1 MATDLEAM
9 LKLMLRSKQ
18 DPQLAAGLEKL
29 GALLDSPDGAVLAR
43 AVASG
48 GADSLKAASEALL
61 RGDKPAAKAAMM
73 KLLSTKEGAAAA
85 SKLAD
90 LLSRG

>member
-1 MATDLEAM
+1 MAKDLEAM

-18 DPQLAAGLEKL
+18 DPRLAAGLEKL

-43 AVASG
+43 ALAGG
-48 GADSLKAASEALL
+48 GADMLKAASEAML
-61 RGDKPAAKAAMM
+61 RGDKAAAKAAMT
-73 KLLSTKEGAAAA
+73 KLLSTKEGAEAA

-90 LLSRG
+90 LFGGR